1 MLLYYDI
8 IKCTGKGLQKR
19 ILTNQYTCTCS
30 IAQIEV
36 ARKIMKGI
44 QRILQSNIP
53 SNIPPYVSGAGKH
66 HKLVSRSNEASR
78 W

>member
-8 IKCTGKGLQKR
+8 IKCTRKALQKR
-19 ILTNQYTCTCS
+19 ILTNQYTWTCS
-30 IAQIEV
+30 IAQIAV

-44 QRILQSNIP
+44 KRILQSTIS
-53 SNIPPYVSGAGKH
+53 SNIPPYVSGAGKQQ
-66 HKLVSRSNEASR
+66 KLVSRSNEESR